1 MMKTRKV
8 EIEIPEDMEVL
19 KVRNHSAQVRAKRR
33 HDLVVE
39 LIQRE
44 PRRWIFEEIIDRK
57 YINEGEYWT
66 DSRGNISQALYG
78 SCDLAEGQLALRKI
92 EE

>member
-1 MMKTRKV
+1 MKTRKV

-44 PRRWIFEEIIDRK
+44 PRRWIFEEIIGKREVSAGDYWMNTSGFVIRASS
-57 YINEGEYWT
+57 EYPIG
-66 DSRGNISQALYG
+66 DG
-78 SCDLAEGQLALRKI
+78 SIPLRKI